1 MKTKT
6 PILSKLFSKKKTI
19 LTLLYAIFFTF
30 FSKTLAQEKNTEEIH
45 FKRVDGGQ
53 RIINYYA
60 ETIFTIIDEKGKKI
74 GEKKIDELSVDE
86 IKRIPIIDS
95 KEAPKQVEDNSKN
108 TNTRQVP
115 IAIEIN
121 MGKEKLNS
129 NSKIIYRNDTLPTFP
144 DGMKEFYKFVKDN
157 FNIPSELKKEGKIY
171 TLFTVETDG
180 SLTDIKILR
189 DLGFGTGKE
198 TIRVLNKSPK
208 WIPDKNKTE
217 PIRMQFTLPIPIHP
231 Q

>member
-1 MKTKT
+1 
-6 PILSKLFSKKKTI
+6 
-19 LTLLYAIFFTF
+19 
-30 FSKTLAQEKNTEEIH
+30 
-45 FKRVDGGQ
+45 
-53 RIINYYA
+53 
-60 ETIFTIIDEKGKKI
+60 
-74 GEKKIDELSVDE
+74 
-86 IKRIPIIDS
+86 
-95 KEAPKQVEDNSKN
+95 
-108 TNTRQVP
+108 
-115 IAIEIN
+115 

-208 WIPDKNKTE
+208 WIPGKNKTE